1 MKTEYPKTWK
11 PTSAGKLFT
20 GSQDWEFQ
28 LDATEFQLKFESKET
43 KGHIQHLESLNIVSG
58 YFWSTIELSIGPKK
72 TVILDGIPNQ
82 HAQALHTDVQLA
94 INRFKISER
103 KKAIAESNLKSLQ
116 NFLPTIFDWSKK
128 TRKSID
134 QQIDSKGWLSI
145 EVYNRLFK
153 TKPVSEIDFDLV
165 EIKNHLNQLKP
176 NELDDFTF
184 WQTNPKSIYK
194 KTNDKQFEHALVENT
209 AFFEAI
215 EKSPLT
221 DEQIEA
227 VVSFDNRTLLVA
239 SAGSGKTSTMVAK
252 CGYALKQGYFNQEN
266 ILLLAFN
273 NDAAK
278 ELQKRV
284 NQRFAKH
291 ALPSQDL
298 AIKTFHAFGLEVIGK
313 VLDKRP
319 SIPHWLESGKDV
331 TTMMEIVDDLKDSN
345 LSFRVQWDLFRIVFS
360 QDLPKFGKEND
371 NPDSWDQKKQSKG
384 FWTLNNEVVKS
395 RGELIIANWLFY
407 NGVRYQ
413 YEAPY
418 KCETANAEFSQYT
431 PDFYFPEIDV
441 YLEHWALDEKG
452 EPPADFTHYKRD
464 MAWKKALHTKHNTR
478 LLETT
483 MAELW
488 SGKAFDYLT
497 KSLTDLGVKLD
508 PNPDRKAIGRKP
520 IENARLIRTFRSFL
534 THVKS
539 NRLTIDTLKKHLQTG
554 ILGNFQYRHRMFL
567 MLFESIWSA
576 WDNKL
581 KSEQSIDFDDM
592 INMATDLIEQGRWV
606 NPYELI
612 MVDEFQDLSQSR
624 TRLLHALLS
633 KPDQYLF
640 AVGDDWQSINRF
652 AGSHLGV
659 MTDFEAIFGES
670 TILKLESTFRCPQS
684 LCDISSQFIQK
695 NPNQLKK
702 NVQSKV
708 DNVSEPVTIYRVS
721 DDSQIQSVIV
731 KKLSAISASIK
742 ADARKT
748 SVFILGR
755 YNFDEAFVPKQFNDD
770 NLSVKFIT
778 VHSSKGLEADH
789 IIIPK
794 LSSETLGFPSQIEDD
809 PVLQLAMPGGD
820 RFKFSEERRLFY
832 VALTRARQSVTLITI
847 EKRES
852 PFVLELVDELK
863 LVLHDI
869 AGEKQSL
876 EVCPKCQN
884 AFITEK
890 EGKFGRFL
898 SCSAYPMCDYKPPKS
913 KITIN

>member
-1 MKTEYPKTWK
+1 MKTEYPKIWK

-20 GSQDWEFQ
+20 GSEDWEFQ
-28 LDATEFQLKFESKET
+28 LDTTEFLLRFESKET
-43 KGHIQHLESLNIVSG
+43 KGHIQNLETLSIISG
-58 YFWSTIELSIGPKK
+58 YFWSTIEFPISTKK
-72 TVILDGIPNQ
+72 TVLLDGIPNQ
-82 HAQALHTDVQLA
+82 HGQALHADVQLA
-94 INRFKISER
+94 IKRFKFEAK
-103 KKAIAESNLKSLQ
+103 KKALIESNIKALQ
-116 NFLPTIFDWSKK
+116 NFLPTIYEWSKD
-128 TRKSID
+128 TRKFID
-134 QQIDSKGWLSI
+134 QQVKSKGWLSN
-145 EVYNRLFK
+145 ETFKRLFNSR
-153 TKPVSEIDFDLV
+153 PISDIDFGLV
-165 EIKNHLNQLKP
+165 EIKSHLNQLKP
-176 NELDDFTF
+176 NELDAVIF
-184 WQTNPKSIYK
+184 WQTNPESIYK
-194 KTNDKQFEHALVENT
+194 DTNDKQLRNALVENKV
-209 AFFEAI
+209 FFDTI

-221 DEQIEA
+221 KEQIEA
-227 VVSFDNRTLLVA
+227 VVCFDNRTLLVA

-252 CGYALKQGYFNQEN
+252 CGYAMKQGYFRPES

-284 NQRFAKH
+284 HQRFAKH
-291 ALPSQDL
+291 SLPSQDL
-298 AIKTFHAFGLEVIGK
+298 SIKTFHAFGLEVIGK
-313 VLDKRP
+313 ALDKRP
-319 SIPHWLESGKDV
+319 SIPHWLESGKDIA
-331 TTMMEIVDDLKDSN
+331 TMMEIVDDLKDSN

-360 QDLPKFGKEND
+360 QDLPKFGKEAD
-371 NPDSWDQKKQSKG
+371 SPDSWDQKKQSKG

-407 NGVRYQ
+407 NGVNYQ

-418 KCETANAEFSQYT
+418 KHETANAEYSQYT

-441 YLEHWALDEKG
+441 YLEHWALDENG
-452 EPPADFTHYKRD
+452 EPPADFTHYKQD
-464 MAWKKALHTKHNTR
+464 MAWKKALHAQHNTR

-488 SGKAFDYLT
+488 SGKAFDSLT
-497 KSLTDLGVKLD
+497 KSLTKLGIKLD
-508 PNPDRKAIGRKP
+508 PNPDRKAPGRKP

-539 NRLTIDTLKKHLQTG
+539 NRLTIETLKKHLETG
-554 ILGNFQYRHRMFL
+554 ILGDFQYRHRMFL
-567 MLFESIWSA
+567 MLFESIWLA

-592 INMATDLIEQGRWV
+592 INLATDLIEQERWE

-708 DNVSEPVTIYRVS
+708 DNVVEPVTIYRVP
-721 DDSQIQSVIV
+721 DDSHIQSVIE
-731 KKLSAISASIK
+731 KKLREISASVK
-742 ADARKT
+742 EDNRKS

-755 YNFDEAFVPKQFNDD
+755 YNHDEAYVPKKFNDN
-770 NLSVKFIT
+770 NLAVKFIT

-794 LSSETLGFPSQIEDD
+794 LSAETLGFPSQIEDD
-809 PVLQLAMPGGD
+809 PVLQLAMPAGD

-852 PFVLELVDELK
+852 SFILELVDDTK
-863 LVLHDI
+863 FVVHDI

-890 EGKFGRFL
+890 ESRYGRFF
-898 SCSAYPMCDYKPPKS
+898 SCSAYPMCDYKPPKNS
-913 KITIN
+913 KYK